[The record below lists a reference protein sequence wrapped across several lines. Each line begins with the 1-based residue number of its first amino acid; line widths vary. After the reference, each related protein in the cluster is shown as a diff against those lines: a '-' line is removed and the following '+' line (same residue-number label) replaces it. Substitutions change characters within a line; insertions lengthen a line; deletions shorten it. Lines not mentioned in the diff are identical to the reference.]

1 MRIGIL
7 TGFARLRSICLGSSF
22 ALAIGACGIVTPG
35 LIADEKARPAPVP
48 FIFDTD
54 LGNDVDDALAMAMI
68 HSLQSRG
75 ECELLAVTVTK
86 DHELAG
92 PFADVINTFYGR
104 GNIPIGVCRS
114 GVTPDKGKFNVL
126 AEQRVGDAFRYPHDL
141 TSGKNAPAAL
151 TVLRS
156 TLAKA
161 NDQSVVIAQV
171 GFSTNLVQLLA
182 SPGDNISPLTGVELI
197 KKKVRLL
204 SIMGGAFKKIPGPNG
219 TMVEHREYNITQDIP
234 AAKRLT
240 EKWPTT
246 IAWSGF
252 EIGLALPYPH
262 ESIEMDYGYVKD
274 HPISE
279 AYRLYEPPPHNR
291 PTWDLTSVLYAIRPN
306 HHYFGTSKT
315 GRVKVE
321 DDGLTVFTE
330 QDGGRDIYLTLSDNQ
345 QIRVTEA
352 LVQLSSQPPTVA
364 PAK

>member
-1 MRIGIL
+1 MRFGVFS
-7 TGFARLRSICLGSSF
+7 GSARLRSVSIASSI
-22 ALAIGACGIVTPG
+22 AISILSFG
-35 LIADEKARPAPVP
+35 LCRPTLVAEDMARPAPVP

-75 ECELLAVTVTK
+75 ECELLAVTLTK

-104 GNIPIGVCRS
+104 GSIPIGVCRS

-126 AEQRVGDAFRYPHDL
+126 AEQRKGDSFRYPHDL
-141 TSGKNAPAAL
+141 VSGKDAPSAL
-151 TVLRS
+151 KVLRS

-161 NDQSVVIAQV
+161 EDRSVVIAQV

-182 SPGDNISPLTGVELI
+182 SSGDDASPLSGVELI

-204 SIMGGAFKKIPGPNG
+204 SIMGGAFKKIPGPKG
-219 TMVEHREYNITQDIP
+219 EMVDHREYNITQDIP
-234 AAKRLT
+234 AAKKLT
-240 EKWPTT
+240 ENWPTP
-246 IAWSGF
+246 IVWSGF

-262 ESIEMDYGYVKD
+262 QSIEMDYGYVSD

-279 AYRLYEPPPHNR
+279 AYRLYEPPPHDR

-306 HHYFGTSKT
+306 HQYFGTSKA
-315 GRVKVE
+315 GKVKVE
-321 DDGLTVFTE
+321 DDGLTVFSE
-330 QDGGRDIYLTLSDNQ
+330 EEGGRDTFLTLTDAQ
-345 QIRVTEA
+345 RIRVTEA
-352 LVQLSSQPPTVA
+352 LVQLSSQPPAFSPT
-364 PAK
+364 K